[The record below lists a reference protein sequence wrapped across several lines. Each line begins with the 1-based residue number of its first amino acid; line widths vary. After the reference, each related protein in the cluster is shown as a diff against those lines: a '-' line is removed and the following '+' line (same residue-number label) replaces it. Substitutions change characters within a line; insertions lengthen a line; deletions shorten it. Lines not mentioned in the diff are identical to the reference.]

1 MSNTSGILM
10 YFVIHDSAGR
20 LREGRCFHNVWVH
33 PQSIAWSVC
42 VLGLRKGSSRR
53 SAAGILDFD
62 ISRSKTVLRNMCV
75 DESFWPPIPISAELS
90 ATISTARLLKRNEF
104 AFYLNADSNN
114 PQPWFHTSNS
124 VNGIFTLFKLVS
136 LIKSLY
142 LRKKSNHSMWPYISL
157 LLS

>member
-1 MSNTSGILM
+1 M

-124 VNGIFTLFKLVS
+124 EMVSSLSSNWYHLSITVSQKKIQPQHVAIHLSLTL
-136 LIKSLY
+136 
-142 LRKKSNHSMWPYISL
+142 
-157 LLS
+157 